1 MTASTER
8 VVFPTI
14 PICPMRVQPFH
25 FVSRVFDRDR
35 GVLASIRRHRQHYIK
50 RSISFPALL
59 NEVKILTLLITQE
72 RAYKKSK
79 IFMFLS
85 SDFNLSTFD

>member
-1 MTASTER
+1 MIVASL
-8 VVFPTI
+8 P
-14 PICPMRVQPFH
+14 
-25 FVSRVFDRDR
+25 
-35 GVLASIRRHRQHYIK
+35 ASGAIGSNYIK